1 MWVIAGLGNP
11 GRKYSRTRH
20 NVGFMVIE
28 ELAKRFDID
37 FRDRDAYRIGR
48 GSIEGTAVI
57 LLEPLLYMNRSGTV
71 VREILRKFNVSSEN
85 LMVVHDDLD
94 MEKGKIR
101 IRKAGSSG
109 GHKGVQSVIQDVGT
123 ADFVR
128 LKLGIGRE
136 EGMPAEEFVLR
147 KFGRQEINVMKSA
160 IQQAAEAIH
169 SVVLEGVDK
178 AMNRFN

>member
-28 ELAKRFDID
+28 EFAKRFDID

-48 GSIEGTAVI
+48 GSIEGCAVL

-71 VREILRKFNVSSEN
+71 VREVLKKFSVPPGN

-94 MEKGKIR
+94 MEKGKLR
-101 IRKAGSSG
+101 IRKTGSSG
-109 GHKGVQSVIQDVGT
+109 GHKGVQSIMQDIGT
-123 ADFVR
+123 PDFVR
-128 LKLGIGRE
+128 LKIGIGRE

-147 KFGRQEINVMKSA
+147 KFGRQEINVIKDT
-160 IQQAAEAIH
+160 IQEAAEAIR
-169 SVVLEGVDK
+169 SVILEGVDK